1 MSSRYLLD
9 LADVCRTTGYNVI
22 EVDDWQYRARG
33 SGGYEPG
40 EPGHVIC
47 HHTASGPSSDGWPDV
62 NYMVYGHTDAPCGN
76 LYIARTGDIYVMAGG
91 AANTSGSGSDP
102 CGRVPD
108 DGMNAR
114 SIAIEAGNGG
124 TGEPWPEAQ
133 QDCYRW
139 LVAALCNA
147 YGIAP
152 AQVHSHFE
160 WAPGRKIDPAGES
173 RYATGAAMW
182 DMDAFRVDVASLIGS
197 PTPQPPDP
205 GPITPIEEDD
215 DMATFLIRN
224 TTNGQIGLLTPGVAF
239 TALSGDDVDAYVAKF
254 GPWLETADGVFT
266 DFVSQARG

>member
-1 MSSRYLLD
+1 MGSRYLLD
-9 LADVCRTTGYNVI
+9 LADVCRTTGYPVI

-40 EPGHVIC
+40 EPGHVII

-62 NYMVYGHTDAPCGN
+62 NYCCYGNPDAPVGN
-76 LYIARTGDIYVMAGG
+76 LYLARDGTVYVMAGG
-91 AANTSGSGSDP
+91 AANTNGSGSDP

-139 LVAALCNA
+139 LVAALCAA
-147 YGIAP
+147 YGIDV
-152 AQVHSHFE
+152 AQCHSHFE
-160 WAPGRKIDPAGES
+160 WAEGRKIDPAGES

-182 DMDAFRVDVASLIGS
+182 DMNTFRADVASLIS
-197 PTPQPPDP
+197 TPPEEPD
-205 GPITPIEEDD
+205 
-215 DMATFLIRN
+215 M
-224 TTNGQIGLLTPGVAF
+224 
-239 TALSGDDVDAYVAKF
+239 
-254 GPWLETADGVFT
+254 T
-266 DFVSQARG
+266 DEQARQLEQLYLTVTSVQPGFDDPFGNGPLNEAWASLWGYSYIKDTVVPLLLDVQTRLAALEARP